1 MFEGQSILV
10 IGGEGFL
17 GHRLVELLV
26 ERYPQAS
33 VASLDIVQRHFPE
46 KKQWTFYSADLTA
59 LDSLAAAF
67 KQHAARI
74 VFHTASPWTGSGKE
88 VCEKVNV
95 DGTRTVV
102 EACVQ
107 EGVERLVFT
116 SSAGTVYDGFDLVN
130 VDERMPFP
138 EHPLDAYNE
147 TKAKAEQIVLE
158 ANGKDGLLTVAI
170 RPAGIFG
177 PGDRQAVP
185 GVMEVLKSG
194 KTKFQVGSN
203 RNLFDWTYV
212 DNVVHAH
219 LLAAEKLADSVPL
232 SVLDDRLL
240 PIDLS
245 VPRRQ
250 LPTSQFRPPALL
262 ERERELDPAFENRT
276 EPDPPLP
283 AIRNRFDPFAN
294 ANLEQTCAPADRVD
308 REKETVSVA
317 GQAYFVTNG
326 EPIAFW
332 DFPRAVWKEYN
343 GHVAPWVLPLPVPVG
358 LTIAAL
364 AEGVMGLLGKT
375 PNMTQGKVVYSTV
388 NRFYNIEKARRFLG
402 YEPIVGFE
410 EGVKRAVAW
419 YKENEATMQ
428 PKKA

>member
-1 MFEGQSILV
+1 MC
-10 IGGEGFL
+10 
-17 GHRLVELLV
+17 
-26 ERYPQAS
+26 
-33 VASLDIVQRHFPE
+33 
-46 KKQWTFYSADLTA
+46 
-59 LDSLAAAF
+59 
-67 KQHAARI
+67 AR
-74 VFHTASPWTGSGKE
+74 ARRS
-88 VCEKVNV
+88 
-95 DGTRTVV
+95 
-102 EACVQ
+102 
-107 EGVERLVFT
+107 
-116 SSAGTVYDGFDLVN
+116 
-130 VDERMPFP
+130 
-138 EHPLDAYNE
+138 
-147 TKAKAEQIVLE
+147 
-158 ANGKDGLLTVAI
+158 
-170 RPAGIFG
+170 

-185 GVMEVLKSG
+185 GVMEVMKSG

-203 RNLFDWTYV
+203 QNLFDWTYV

-219 LLAAEKLADSVPL
+219 LLAAEKLADRVPL

-250 LPTSQFRPPALL
+250 LPTSRFRPPTLV
-262 ERERELDPAFENRT
+262 EREKEADPQFENYT

-294 ANLEQTCAPADRVD
+294 ANIEQTCPNGAVD
-308 REKETVSVA
+308 REKETVAVA

-343 GHVAPWVLPLPVPVG
+343 GHVAPWVVPLPVPVG

-388 NRFYNIEKARRFLG
+388 NRFYNIEKVRRGPWLLRHIFMTRA
-402 YEPIVGFE
+402 YSSVRPRRHEDSSVTNRSSDS
-410 EGVKRAVAW
+410 KRESSAPWQCVSCSLSPFPVSAPLHFCCT
-419 YKENEATMQ
+419 ETLA
-428 PKKA
+428 